1 MSLLVK
7 DPDTFF
13 SQVNQTSKT
22 IVNEALQ
29 RLKITQ
35 FERKFIGNRKWPI
48 LHLSYK
54 CIIDIR

>member
-7 DPDTFF
+7 DPGSFF

-29 RLKITQ
+29 WLKIIQ
-35 FERKFIGNRKWPI
+35 FERKFIGNGK
-48 LHLSYK
+48 
-54 CIIDIR
+54 